1 MIYLKYSPVTQS
13 YYLLFGATI
22 ERSSVIKL
30 YETRLEAIKDLD
42 DRGLILDSRDRV
54 HNAKEFLNE
63 LHNFE

>member
-1 MIYLKYSPVTQS
+1 
-13 YYLLFGATI
+13 
-22 ERSSVIKL
+22 
-30 YETRLEAIKDLD
+30 LESIKDLD